1 MMIVALMDKALEDSK
16 NTDLTQ
22 EERDSAFKI
31 FKDAQQRLIENEAF
45 SIIRFGREDLVME
58 QLEDAKQLED
68 EEFKKAFG
76 YEAEAPLPEGGK
88 SAIVDKLKK

>member
-1 MMIVALMDKALEDSK
+1 MHLKL
-16 NTDLTQ
+16 
-22 EERDSAFKI
+22 

-88 SAIVDKLKK
+88 SAIVDKLKNKIKKKKLYLKNLMT